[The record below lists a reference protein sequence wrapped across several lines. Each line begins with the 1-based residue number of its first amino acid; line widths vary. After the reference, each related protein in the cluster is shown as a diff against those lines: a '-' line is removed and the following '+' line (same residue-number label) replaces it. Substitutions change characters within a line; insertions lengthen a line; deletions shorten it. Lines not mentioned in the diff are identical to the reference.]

1 MANKA
6 LANAKAKKND
16 EFYTQF
22 CDIETEMEAYLEY
35 NPDVFRG
42 KTILLPCD
50 DPEWS
55 NFTRYFAQNF
65 EALGLKKLISTS
77 FAPESKQNG
86 FYFPG
91 SLFEMQSPQYDEEKS
106 KTRGKIFVLSE
117 DTTGDGVINLD
128 DLQWEYLDGDGDF
141 RSAEVTGLRDEADII
156 ITNPPFSLFR
166 EFVAWIMEAHKDF
179 VIIGNQ
185 NAITYKEVF
194 PLLMHN
200 QVWLGATGFSRDMVF
215 GVPEGA
221 IVKEADKKKA
231 EKLGYVGNYTRLGNS
246 CWFTNIDHGRRHR
259 PLTLMTKDENIKFS
273 KHKDIK
279 GVGYQKYD
287 NYDAIEVNYYDAIP
301 SDYDGVMGMSITFL
315 DKYCPEQFEIVGIC
329 KTWFGMANKIYPKQ
343 IQVDKKGKTSVV
355 SKLND
360 GAAVE
365 IEQPLEDETYYI
377 VGDKFYKQ
385 LYARIL
391 IRKRK

>member
-1 MANKA
+1 
-6 LANAKAKKND
+6 
-16 EFYTQF
+16 
-22 CDIETEMEAYLEY
+22 
-35 NPDVFRG
+35 
-42 KTILLPCD
+42 
-50 DPEWS
+50 
-55 NFTRYFAQNF
+55 
-65 EALGLKKLISTS
+65 
-77 FAPESKQNG
+77 
-86 FYFPG
+86 
-91 SLFEMQSPQYDEEKS
+91 MQSPQYDEEKS

-128 DLQWEYLDGDGDF
+128 DLQWDYLDGDGDF

-185 NAITYKEVF
+185 NAITYKEIF

-287 NYDAIEVNYYDAIP
+287 NYNAIEVNYYDAIP

-315 DKYCPEQFEIVGIC
+315 DKYCPEQFEIVGIAKRGPGDPAL
-329 KTWFGMANKIYPKQ
+329 KTRVYTKADFPNYSDLNAGPTLKDASGKLYNTYPR
-343 IQVDKKGKTSVV
+343 V
-355 SKLND
+355 
-360 GAAVE
+360 
-365 IEQPLEDETYYI
+365 
-377 VGDKFYKQ
+377 
-385 LYARIL
+385 L